1 MILSTTFTLQT
12 SMMTDATFNFRLDTL
27 IEEIN
32 LHPYKDEVIQLLHE
46 QVMDDM
52 QTQYFDD

>member
-1 MILSTTFTLQT
+1 
-12 SMMTDATFNFRLDTL
+12 MMTDATFNFRLDTL

-32 LHPYKDEVIQLLHE
+32 LHPCKDEVIQLLYE

>member
-1 MILSTTFTLQT
+1 MIQSTTFTLQT
-12 SMMTDATFNFRLDTL
+12 STMTDATFNFRLDTL

-32 LHPYKDEVIQLLHE
+32 MHPHKDEVIQLLHE

>member
-1 MILSTTFTLQT
+1 
-12 SMMTDATFNFRLDTL
+12 MMTAATFNFRLDTL

>member
-1 MILSTTFTLQT
+1 
-12 SMMTDATFNFRLDTL
+12 MTDATFNFRLDTL

-32 LHPYKDEVIQLLHE
+32 LHPHKDEVIQLLHE
-46 QVMDDM
+46 QVMDDK

>member
-1 MILSTTFTLQT
+1 MTQSTMFTLKT

-32 LHPYKDEVIQLLHE
+32 LHPCKDEVIQLLHE